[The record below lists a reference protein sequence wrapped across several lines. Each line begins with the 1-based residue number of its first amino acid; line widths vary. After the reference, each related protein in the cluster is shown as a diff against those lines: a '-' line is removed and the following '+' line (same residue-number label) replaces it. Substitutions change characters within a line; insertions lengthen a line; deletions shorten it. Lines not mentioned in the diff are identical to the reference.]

1 MSSNAYSPQDV
12 LLTGSVPT
20 VLGASVTNR
29 VISKEIALTS
39 GGSQN
44 LRIDLKVSGFTLGAG
59 ITVKLQHKSIDS
71 WSDLAGANASVAIT
85 ANGEFSITQLMVRSA
100 DQPNMPIKKQVR
112 VLVTTG
118 AGSAVTVDAIRVSQ
132 PL

>member
-12 LLTGSVPT
+12 LLTGSVPII
-20 VLGASVTNR
+20 LGASVSNR
-29 VISKEIALTS
+29 VISKEIALTA

-44 LRIDLKVSGFTLGAG
+44 LRIDFAVSGFTLGGG
-59 ITVKLQHKSIDS
+59 ITVKLQHKSIGV
-71 WSDLAGANASVAIT
+71 WSDLAGANASHAVT
-85 ANGEFSITQLMVRSA
+85 ANGEHSITQLMVRSA

-112 VLVTTG
+112 VLITTG

>member
-1 MSSNAYSPQDV
+1 MSSNAYSPQDA

-20 VLGASVTNR
+20 VLGASVSNQ

-44 LRIDLKVSGFTLGAG
+44 LRIDLAVSGFTLGAG
-59 ITVKLQHKSIDS
+59 ISVKLQHKSIS
-71 WSDLAGANASVAIT
+71 AWSDLAGANASVAIT
-85 ANGEFSITQLMVRSA
+85 ANGEFSITQLMARAA
-100 DQPNMPIKKQVR
+100 DQANMPIKKQVR
-112 VLVTTG
+112 VLITTG
-118 AGSAVTVDAIRVSQ
+118 AGSAVTVSAIRVSQ